1 MTNTFLRFGA
11 ALALAASAS
20 MIASPALARDR
31 WHHGRHHG
39 DGIDGG
45 DVLAGVL
52 ILGGIAAIASAASKS
67 DRDREYREPYPAPY
81 PDERPEYRPEYAPR
95 APSPDYV
102 GGGIDNAVDMCV
114 GQVELGSENVA
125 SVDNAARTGDGWRIS
140 GQLGSG
146 GGFSCW
152 IDNDGRIR
160 NVDLDTGDYQGAS
173 YDAPADGQWDDADYS
188 AARERLSIPEGDA
201 AVDGDL
207 ATADY

>member
-1 MTNTFLRFGA
+1 MNRISLRIGA

-20 MIASPALARDR
+20 MIATPALARDR

-45 DVLAGVL
+45 DLLAGVL
-52 ILGGIAAIASAASKS
+52 ILGGIAAIASAASKDDS
-67 DRDREYREPYPAPY
+67 DNEYREPYPY

-102 GGGIDNAVDMCV
+102 GGGIDSAVDMCV
-114 GQVELGSENVA
+114 GQVERGNENVA

-173 YDAPADGQWDDADYS
+173 YDAPADGQWRDEDYA

-207 ATADY
+207 ANADY